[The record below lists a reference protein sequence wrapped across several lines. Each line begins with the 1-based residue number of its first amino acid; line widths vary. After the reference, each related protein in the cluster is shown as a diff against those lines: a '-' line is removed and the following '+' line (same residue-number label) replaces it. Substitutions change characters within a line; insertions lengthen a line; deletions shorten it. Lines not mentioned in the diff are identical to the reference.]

1 MFADSF
7 MRRARVA
14 ALMPPATPP
23 MMTIRSSIG
32 LPIRAK
38 FAHFGFVRSHSSPA
52 DRATGFRLRLD
63 FSAAREREVPRRH
76 AIQIQV
82 RPYLMIFASSRAMSS
97 ATDKTRML
105 AMAAY
110 LATRISTIGPSMPE
124 VASSSESIG

>member
-23 MMTIRSSIG
+23 MMTIRNSI
-32 LPIRAK
+32 LVPMRAK
-38 FAHFGFVRSHSSPA
+38 FAHFGFARTPFQPTMRPGSDFAWTSSRHENGRF
-52 DRATGFRLRLD
+52 RAVTPSKSETG
-63 FSAAREREVPRRH
+63 
-76 AIQIQV
+76 
-82 RPYLMIFASSRAMSS
+82 PYLMIFASSRAMSS